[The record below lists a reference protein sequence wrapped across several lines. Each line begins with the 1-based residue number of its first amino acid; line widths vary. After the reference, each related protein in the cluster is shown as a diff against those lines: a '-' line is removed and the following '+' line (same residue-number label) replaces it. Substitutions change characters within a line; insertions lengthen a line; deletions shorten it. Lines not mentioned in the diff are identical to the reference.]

1 MAAAFE
7 APSRVAPA
15 NRVPGG
21 ELRVKIWTTDRDI
34 SRTDGIAWGRARI
47 FVLANARSRPLSIYT
62 LDNPC
67 TPFSVSNTV
76 DARRDADVN
85 YFRGFSS
92 EFPNHLR
99 SSIKHCA

>member
-1 MAAAFE
+1 MLRSGPQTAISHVQTE
-7 APSRVAPA
+7 LL
-15 NRVPGG
+15 GG
-21 ELRVKIWTTDRDI
+21 ELEF
-34 SRTDGIAWGRARI
+34 SC
-47 FVLANARSRPLSIYT
+47 ANARSRPLSIYT
-62 LDNPC
+62 LDNPY

-76 DARRDADVN
+76 DPRRDADVN